1 MPSPKT
7 RIDRLL
13 VARGLFDSRA
23 RAQDAIAAG
32 LVKANGKVIAKA
44 SEEVAADAAIEAT
57 PAHPYVSRGALK
69 LIAALDHFT
78 FDAAGRVCLDIG
90 ASTGGFTQALLERGA
105 LHVTAVDVGTAQL
118 HPSLHGDPRIRS
130 LEQTDIR
137 TLDAAALGP
146 KPDLIVIDVSFIS
159 LKQVLPAAL
168 ALAARPAQLVALIK
182 PQFEAGRAQLKK
194 GIVRDEAVRRQVCDD
209 IAALATS
216 LGASV
221 LGVIPSPIEG
231 GDGNIEY
238 LIGATVS

>member
-1 MPSPKT
+1 MTTKL

-13 VARGLFDSRA
+13 VTRGLFDSRA
-23 RAQDAIAAG
+23 KAQDAIAAG

-44 SEEVAADAAIEAT
+44 SDEVADDAAIEAS

-69 LIAALDHFT
+69 LIAALDHFRI
-78 FDAAGRVCLDIG
+78 DPKDRVCLDGG
-90 ASTGGFTQALLERGA
+90 ASTGGFTQVLLERGA
-105 LHVTAVDVGTAQL
+105 RHVTAVDVGTAQL
-118 HPSLHGDPRIRS
+118 HSTLRGDPRIAS

-137 TLDAAALGP
+137 TLDAARLDP

-168 ALAARPAQLVALIK
+168 KLAARPAHLIALIK
-182 PQFEAGRAQLKK
+182 PQFEAGREHLKK
-194 GIVRDEAVRRQVCDD
+194 GIVRDEAVRRAVCDE

-238 LIGATVS
+238 LLGATVS